1 MTRSRKGPFGNRS
14 FPSVSVRFQT
24 NRRRSEM
31 DAPMNVMLVGG
42 GKVPE
47 GAGWWQEGCD
57 LAVGAVKFQRGSEQ
71 Q

>member
-1 MTRSRKGPFGNRS
+1 
-14 FPSVSVRFQT
+14 
-24 NRRRSEM
+24 
-31 DAPMNVMLVGG
+31 MNVMLVGG